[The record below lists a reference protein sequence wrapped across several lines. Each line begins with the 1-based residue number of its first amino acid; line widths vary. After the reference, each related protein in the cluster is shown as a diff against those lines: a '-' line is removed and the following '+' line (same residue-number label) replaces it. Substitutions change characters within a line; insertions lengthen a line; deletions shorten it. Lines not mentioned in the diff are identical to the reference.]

1 MSKLY
6 YSSSEVSTMLELEP
20 SVLRFW
26 EDQFGQLRI
35 KRNRAGKRMYREK
48 DIELIRTIKQLTR
61 DEGYTIAGAR
71 KKLQEY
77 AANRGA
83 DKAGR
88 IAEKSDRAAEKAAPD
103 PVKTDPGKQAV
114 TSPDQADPG
123 KQAAPVWHRRHLA
136 AGGTW
141 RSEGPPGRS
150 VLPIRTHP
158 VVAVPLGRNQGFDG
172 LGSCIPRSGNGH
184 DRLPATSVVPVVA
197 RPPVGPIVQPHFP
210 RIRFP
215 WRPRGS
221 TSSSVRRRSGG
232 RRSFRRTPPSSRR
245 RDRNSCDRRSGDRR
259 SGDRRPS
266 RHPWS
271 VHRSGP
277 GGAGPAVE

>member
-83 DKAGR
+83 EKAGR
-88 IAEKSDRAAEKAAPD
+88 TAEKADRAAEKAAPD
-103 PVKTDPGKQAV
+103 PVKSDTGKQAA

-123 KQAAPVWHRRHLA
+123 KQAAPGVAQA
-136 AGGTW
+136 APGGQAAPGD
-141 RSEGPPGRS
+141 RKAPP
-150 VLPIRTHP
+150 
-158 VVAVPLGRNQGFDG
+158 AD
-172 LGSCIPRSGNGH
+172 
-184 DRLPATSVVPVVA
+184 
-197 RPPVGPIVQPHFP
+197 
-210 RIRFP
+210 
-215 WRPRGS
+215 
-221 TSSSVRRRSGG
+221 
-232 RRSFRRTPPSSRR
+232 PSSQSELIQWLRSR
-245 RDRNSCDRRSGDRR
+245 LVEIRDSMD
-259 SGDRRPS
+259 
-266 RHPWS
+266 
-271 VHRSGP
+271 
-277 GGAGPAVE
+277 

>member
-83 DKAGR
+83 EKGGR
-88 IAEKSDRAAEKAAPD
+88 TAEKADRAAEKAAPD
-103 PVKTDPGKQAV
+103 PVKKEPGEQAA
-114 TSPDQADPG
+114 TSPDQAEPG
-123 KQAAPVWHRRHLA
+123 KQAAPGVAQA
-136 AGGTW
+136 APGEQATPGAEQAAPGD
-141 RSEGPPGRS
+141 RKAPP
-150 VLPIRTHP
+150 
-158 VVAVPLGRNQGFDG
+158 AD
-172 LGSCIPRSGNGH
+172 
-184 DRLPATSVVPVVA
+184 
-197 RPPVGPIVQPHFP
+197 
-210 RIRFP
+210 
-215 WRPRGS
+215 
-221 TSSSVRRRSGG
+221 
-232 RRSFRRTPPSSRR
+232 PSSQSELIQWLRTR
-245 RDRNSCDRRSGDRR
+245 LIEIRDSMD
-259 SGDRRPS
+259 
-266 RHPWS
+266 
-271 VHRSGP
+271 
-277 GGAGPAVE
+277 